1 MDRGSGLAHPFDT
14 DEGMAKLVTFETP
27 DGCKVCRAHA
37 PLRSACLRHG
47 ASMSQSCRV
56 MQAKFVL
63 DDGECRGSLGV
74 VNEEGSLNDLVTL
87 HSSPPRPMSPH

>member
-1 MDRGSGLAHPFDT
+1 
-14 DEGMAKLVTFETP
+14 MAKLVTFETP

-74 VNEEGSLNDLVTL
+74 
-87 HSSPPRPMSPH
+87 